1 MAEII
6 STGYFL
12 SCSCCSNRIVNSK
25 GEFTGY
31 FVNLCSGIIMDSQGR
46 DTGYSVSGID
56 FGRIIGKHG
65 NDTGFFVGGK
75 SGSEI
80 LGPSAKLPFMK

>member
-1 MAEII
+1 MAKKII

-12 SCSCCSNRIVNSK
+12 GGMSGYRIVDSK
-25 GEFTGY
+25 GEDTGY
-31 FVNLCSGIIMDSQGR
+31 VVNLCSGIIIDSQGR

-56 FGRIIGKHG
+56 FGRIMGKHG

-80 LGPSAKLPFMK
+80 LGPSTKLPFTK